1 MQSLLR
7 RSGRISSLRAVLS
20 SHGSLGETSAYA
32 TAAGKPVLEKE
43 FLIYRWDPEGNEKP
57 KYQTYKVDLNR

>member
-7 RSGRISSLRAVLS
+7 RSGRVSSLRAFLS
-20 SHGSLGETSAYA
+20 SNGSLGETNAYA
-32 TAAGKPVLEKE
+32 TASGKPALEKE
-43 FLIYRWDPEGNEKP
+43 FLIYRWDPERNEKP